1 MNEANPVI
9 LREIEKLGFSKVDK
23 FRLLGLKINN
33 KLDNADAIYGGITA
47 KIRNLILF
55 WERFKLT
62 LPGCITIIKNL
73 SNLSVKLHRLLPA
86 SSGRR
91 ASTIAEIN

>member
-1 MNEANPVI
+1 MPINEANPDI
-9 LREIEKLGFSKVDK
+9 LREIEQLGFSIVDK
-23 FRLLGLKINN
+23 FRLLGLEINN

-62 LPGCITIIKNL
+62 LRVAL
-73 SNLSVKLHRLLPA
+73 QL
-86 SSGRR
+86 
-91 ASTIAEIN
+91 